1 MSMLN
6 DLKKVTSKPAKRVG
20 RGHGSGKGAHTVGR
34 GNKGQRARKSGEA
47 PAWFEGGQLPLVKRL
62 PMLRGKARFN
72 VIDPTAEV
80 TLSDLNKMSADVI
93 TLDTL
98 ILEKVISK
106 RFKKAK
112 IIANGS
118 IERKVVVKGLPV
130 SAGATK
136 FITQAGG
143 SVESATA

>member
-1 MSMLN
+1 MLN
-6 DLKKVTSKPAKRVG
+6 DLKKITSKPAKRVG

-34 GNKGQRARKSGEA
+34 GNKGQRARKSGQA
-47 PAWFEGGQLPLVKRL
+47 PAWFEGGQLPLIKRL
-62 PMLRGKARFN
+62 PMLRGKSRFN
-72 VIDPTAEV
+72 VIDPSAEV
-80 TLSDLNKMSADVI
+80 TLSDLNKMQAEVI

-136 FITQAGG
+136 LITQAGG

>member
-72 VIDPTAEV
+72 VIDPIAEV

-136 FITQAGG
+136 LITQAGG